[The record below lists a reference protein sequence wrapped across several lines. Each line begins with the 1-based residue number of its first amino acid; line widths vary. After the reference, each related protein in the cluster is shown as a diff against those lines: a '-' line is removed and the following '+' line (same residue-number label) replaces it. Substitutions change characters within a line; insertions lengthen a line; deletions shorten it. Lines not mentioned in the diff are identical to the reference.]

1 MNKEKEY
8 GNKKIAL
15 VSKLV
20 SLESEEKK
28 CLRRKCKR
36 ILGGEYLRMSWPAVL
51 IMLAGVSMM
60 IYGIFRGEMTVVYS
74 KAIQICLECIGIG

>member
-8 GNKKIAL
+8 GSKKIVL
-15 VSKLV
+15 MSNSVDSESK
-20 SLESEEKK
+20 EKK
-28 CLRRKCKR
+28 YAPKKGIRNWGRD
-36 ILGGEYLRMSWPAVL
+36 YLRMNWIALL